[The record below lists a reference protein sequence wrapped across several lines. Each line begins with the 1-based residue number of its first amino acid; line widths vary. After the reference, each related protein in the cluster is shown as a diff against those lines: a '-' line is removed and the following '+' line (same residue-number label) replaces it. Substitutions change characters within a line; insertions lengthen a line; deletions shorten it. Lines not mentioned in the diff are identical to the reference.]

1 MKKRMVIMVGA
12 MMLLILA
19 LGSSKFLQI
28 RAAMA
33 EYARFQPPPE
43 AVTTM
48 VASEEAWPSTL
59 GAIGSVVAVQGVTV
73 SADLPGIVEK
83 ISFES
88 GARGPRRRPA
98 RPARRQ
104 PGACPA
110 RRRRVGGASSPG

>member
-1 MKKRMVIMVGA
+1 MKKRMVIVVGA

-19 LGSSKFLQI
+19 LGSLKFLQI

-33 EYARFQPPPE
+33 EYAGFQPPPE
-43 AVTTM
+43 AVTTV

-73 SADLPGIVEK
+73 AADLPGIIEK

-88 GARGPRRRPA
+88 G
-98 RPARRQ
+98 
-104 PGACPA
+104 GAV
-110 RRRRVGGASSPG
+110 RKGALLVQLDASQERAQLAAAES